1 MGINWEVVLWTCI
14 TLAVILGI
22 IGLILVF
29 ISAKNV
35 RKRRKELGEV
45 HTELRVG
52 SQVMI
57 SGGIYGKITGIEE
70 ETVNVELARGPVF
83 RICLYGIQS
92 FLEENKLA
100 VYCLLMKCG
109 LSFNDSPF
117 LTVQFLK
124 RLLEYSLGAI

>member
-14 TLAVILGI
+14 TLAVIMGI

-70 ETVNVELARGPVF
+70 ETVNVEVAKGTVIRVS
-83 RICLYGIQS
+83 RYAIQS
-92 FLEENKLA
+92 ILDVK
-100 VYCLLMKCG
+100 K
-109 LSFNDSPF
+109 
-117 LTVQFLK
+117 
-124 RLLEYSLGAI
+124 